1 MTDRTLLR
9 IENFTVEYLTAEG
22 NVRVI
27 DRVSFKMKKGEI
39 FGLAGETGSGKT
51 TIVHGLLRLLAP
63 PAAITGG
70 RVLFDGVDVLAMDR
84 ERLRQFRWR
93 KVSLVMQSAM
103 NALNPLLSI
112 GEQIGDVIEAHEGI
126 RRRKCVDRIAT
137 LLDLVGIERS
147 RMSSFPHE
155 LSGGMRQR
163 VVIAMALALK
173 PELVIM
179 DEPTTALDVV
189 VQNEI
194 LAQIAR
200 LKDDLG
206 FSVLF
211 ITHDLST
218 MLQFCSHIGI
228 LYAGRLVEKAPA
240 KEILERP
247 RHPYTRA
254 LMDSLPDVRS
264 RQKDLVGIGG
274 STPDVRNPPP
284 GCRFHPRCPQVIDR
298 CSTEQPRMVELG
310 GDHLCA
316 CHLFDDE

>member
-1 MTDRTLLR
+1 MTDRTLLK

-27 DRVSFKMKKGEI
+27 DRVSFEMKKGEI
-39 FGLAGETGSGKT
+39 FGLAGESGSGKT
-51 TIVHGLLRLLAP
+51 TIVQGLLRLLAP

-70 RVLFDGVDVLAMDR
+70 RVLFDGADVLAMDR

-93 KVSLVMQSAM
+93 VVSLVMQSAM
-103 NALNPLLSI
+103 NALNPLLPI
-112 GEQIGDVIEAHEGI
+112 GEQIGDAIEAHEGI
-126 RRRKCVDRIAT
+126 PRRKCVERIAG
-137 LLDLVGIERS
+137 LLDLVGIESS
-147 RMSSFPHE
+147 RMGSFPHE

-206 FSVLF
+206 FSILF

-228 LYAGRLVEKAPA
+228 LYAGRLVEEAPA

-247 RHPYTRA
+247 RHPYTKA

-264 RQKDLVGIGG
+264 RRKDLVGIGG